1 MNMAAKENVNS
12 RQFDTE
18 SVVNRW
24 VVDYYLFLALELFK
38 KEQYEDFCAITDVLD
53 SVLVRPYGPIDFM
66 PQKIQVWRF
75 LCRINEGDKPA
86 ADTSSQS
93 VCPLESALML
103 LESMSQEFSIPQ
115 QDFKNVCTSIKEMI
129 IMLSIKNGKFEKA
142 GKVLNKH
149 FTKEMD
155 GRRMLFMGLIS
166 KKNKKHEVIE
176 QINFARFK
184 MEMLAFCERLC
195 PSSVPFLQKA
205 ANQLIREK
213 NKEQDSSAAR
223 ADEQVQ
229 PVPSSSPQVNM
240 VQSVPCKH
248 STIQRTRLEAAYKA
262 LATGLNERMFSQLE
276 EEVETEDQESEHMC
290 LQLSPDPKM
299 DTNLDLEQEVLF
311 QRDSGSPME
320 ASPADQP
327 PQADAVPQTQE
338 SSLSKTTSVPWNGQL
353 YTLSQ
358 LVMEPDSQASSQCSK
373 VSEELETEARVEEA
387 PQTLALS
394 NKRDS
399 QCPVTDQEV
408 SIPAPKRH
416 RRTNRINRR
425 VSTSFAELSAESEED
440 SPHSVASTAVGV
452 KRHNQ
457 SSSSPTRNINK
468 SKQSS
473 SDSEGEPQKLSESS
487 VKVSP
492 SLLPLHPVPQ
502 TSSTPH
508 KDSAQLSNNSYSKKK
523 SKKSI
528 RLSSDSEEDPKEP
541 VTCKKT
547 PVQKPHKQLSSD
559 PVDNQVNQDD
569 TDDIHITDSSV
580 ESSPSQSPSHPIPQ
594 TSSTPHK
601 DSAQKNVHSHLEWN
615 QRYHNAKETK
625 EVWSDE
631 ELYFTSKK
639 RSSDMSTISNSGQ
652 RKRKWTESET
662 QKLKDGVKK
671 FGEGNWSKIKAYY
684 KFKDRTNVNL
694 KDRWRTMKKSNIV

>member
-75 LCRINEGDKPA
+75 LCRINEGDKLA

-115 QDFKNVCTSIKEMI
+115 QDYKNVCTSIKEMI

-149 FTKEMD
+149 FTKRMD

-176 QINFARFK
+176 QINFAQFK

-205 ANQLIREK
+205 AKQLIQEK

-223 ADEQVQ
+223 ADEQAQ

-248 STIQRTRLEAAYKA
+248 LTIQRTRLQAAYKA
-262 LATGLNERMFSQLE
+262 LATGLNERTFSQLE
-276 EEVETEDQESEHMC
+276 EEVETEDQESDHMC
-290 LQLSPDPKM
+290 LQLSPDPKT
-299 DTNLDLEQEVLF
+299 DTGLDLEQEVLF

-338 SSLSKTTSVPWNGQL
+338 SSLSKTSSVPWNRQL
-353 YTLSQ
+353 YTLSR

-373 VSEELETEARVEEA
+373 VSEELETEARLEEA

-394 NKRDS
+394 DKRDS

-416 RRTNRINRR
+416 RRTNRIN
-425 VSTSFAELSAESEED
+425 S
-440 SPHSVASTAVGV
+440 
-452 KRHNQ
+452 
-457 SSSSPTRNINK
+457 RNINK

-473 SDSEGEPQKLSESS
+473 SDSEGEPQKLSEPS

-547 PVQKPHKQLSSD
+547 PVQKPHTQLSSD
-559 PVDNQVNQDD
+559 PVDNQVNRDD
-569 TDDIHITDSSV
+569 TDNIHITDSSM

-601 DSAQKNVHSHLEWN
+601 DSAQKNIHSHLEWN
-615 QRYHNAKETK
+615 RLYHNAKETK

-631 ELYFTSKK
+631 ESYFTSKK

-684 KFKDRTNVNL
+684 NFKDRTNVNL

>member
-75 LCRINEGDKPA
+75 LCRINEGDKLA

-115 QDFKNVCTSIKEMI
+115 QDYKNVCTSIKEMI

-149 FTKEMD
+149 FTKRMD

-176 QINFARFK
+176 QINFAQFK

-205 ANQLIREK
+205 AKQLIQEK

-223 ADEQVQ
+223 ADEQAQ

-248 STIQRTRLEAAYKA
+248 LTIQRTRLQAAYKA
-262 LATGLNERMFSQLE
+262 LATGLNERAFSQLE
-276 EEVETEDQESEHMC
+276 EEVETEDQESDHMC
-290 LQLSPDPKM
+290 LQLSPDPKT
-299 DTNLDLEQEVLF
+299 DTGLDLEQEVLF

-338 SSLSKTTSVPWNGQL
+338 SSLSKTLSVPWNRQL
-353 YTLSQ
+353 YTLSR

-373 VSEELETEARVEEA
+373 VSEELETEARLEEA

-394 NKRDS
+394 DKRDS

-416 RRTNRINRR
+416 RRTNRIN
-425 VSTSFAELSAESEED
+425 S
-440 SPHSVASTAVGV
+440 
-452 KRHNQ
+452 
-457 SSSSPTRNINK
+457 RNINK

-473 SDSEGEPQKLSESS
+473 SDSEGEPQKLSEPS

-547 PVQKPHKQLSSD
+547 PVQKPHTQLSSD
-559 PVDNQVNQDD
+559 PVDNQVNRDD
-569 TDDIHITDSSV
+569 TDNIHITDSSM

-601 DSAQKNVHSHLEWN
+601 DSAQKNIHSHSEWN
-615 QRYHNAKETK
+615 RLYHNAKETK

-631 ELYFTSKK
+631 ESYFTSKK

-684 KFKDRTNVNL
+684 NFKDRTNVNL